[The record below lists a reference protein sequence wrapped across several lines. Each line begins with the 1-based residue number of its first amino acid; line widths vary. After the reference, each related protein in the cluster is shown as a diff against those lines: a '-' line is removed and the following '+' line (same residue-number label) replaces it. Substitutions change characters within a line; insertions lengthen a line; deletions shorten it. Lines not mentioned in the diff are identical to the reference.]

1 MKNINE
7 AAYQS
12 FVSLQCKTIRHHPSL
27 MRNSTETASDESPD
41 HPEPESMQLELIC
54 GGCITCFRVSS
65 NASLRTVLRQTRYAA
80 YDSHLLL
87 VQIGGKF
94 ISIDQLLAETVSQN
108 KASIQLYIYTQWKCG
123 TRESA
128 ESLFLQAPSVA
139 SQAQTQRTPRYQ
151 PAAVETTE
159 DTAMDDRSE
168 QAGGMR
174 PNRWDFFFSA
184 HEPQRE
190 RQGTHEPQRE
200 RQSTHEPPEQP
211 SVASQA
217 QTQRT
222 PSYQPAAVET
232 TEDTAMDDSSEQAG
246 GMRPNRWDFF
256 FSAHEPQ
263 RERQGTHEPQRE
275 RQSTHEPQRE
285 RQSKPSQELIAEFLG
300 MVPRNKKEQKAKTK
314 AGKQGKTTQKPKQK
328 AKPKVF
334 KWKPRLMFKDGINLL
349 STGTN
354 TPVLK
359 LGTWLDLT
367 LCI

>member
-1 MKNINE
+1 MKNIDE

-27 MRNSTETASDESPD
+27 MRNSTETAPDESPD

-94 ISIDQLLAETVSQN
+94 ISMDQLLAETVSQN
-108 KASIQLYIYTQWKCG
+108 KAAIQLYIYTQWKCG

-128 ESLFLQAPSVA
+128 ESFFLQAPSVA

-159 DTAMDDRSE
+159 DTAMDDR
-168 QAGGMR
+168 
-174 PNRWDFFFSA
+174 
-184 HEPQRE
+184 
-190 RQGTHEPQRE
+190 
-200 RQSTHEPPEQP
+200 
-211 SVASQA
+211 
-217 QTQRT
+217 
-222 PSYQPAAVET
+222 
-232 TEDTAMDDSSEQAG
+232 SEQAG

-349 STGTN
+349 STGTY